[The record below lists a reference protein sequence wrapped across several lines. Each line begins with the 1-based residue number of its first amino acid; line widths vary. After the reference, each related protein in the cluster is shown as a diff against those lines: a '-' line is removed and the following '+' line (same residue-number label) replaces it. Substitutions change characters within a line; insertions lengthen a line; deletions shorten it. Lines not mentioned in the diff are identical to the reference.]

1 MDICLILGMY
11 IVYNVKKK
19 LNGILLVYFE
29 NILVMKIYI
38 NRSEFKLDLV
48 FLDFFYLFN
57 YYFFLIL
64 YIFE

>member
-1 MDICLILGMY
+1 MY